1 MICDMCGSQGEMF
14 RAEVEGAILNLCG
27 KCSKFGKVLGQV
39 KAASVEK
46 MKRRE
51 EPEVAQIITSEY
63 PAKIRAARE
72 RLGLTQKE
80 FASRLNEKESLIH
93 QLESGSME
101 PSIILAR
108 KLERFLR
115 VRLVEEYQ
123 ESHSAQKGARE
134 QGFTLGDFIR
144 KK

>member
-1 MICDMCGSQGEMF
+1 MICDMCGSHDEMF

-39 KAASVEK
+39 RIAPVERTRK
-46 MKRRE
+46 P
-51 EPEVAQIITSEY
+51 EPEIAQIITDDY

-101 PSIILAR
+101 PSILLAR

-123 ESHSAQKGARE
+123 ESHSAQKGAGE